1 LEWECLSAT
10 LPRLPDL
17 GANCSEW
24 PVSAQSADFVGPKPF
39 SYVVARGA
47 YLAEV
52 NRLIMI

>member
-39 SYVVARGA
+39 SYVVFRYFDFG
-47 YLAEV
+47 
-52 NRLIMI
+52 